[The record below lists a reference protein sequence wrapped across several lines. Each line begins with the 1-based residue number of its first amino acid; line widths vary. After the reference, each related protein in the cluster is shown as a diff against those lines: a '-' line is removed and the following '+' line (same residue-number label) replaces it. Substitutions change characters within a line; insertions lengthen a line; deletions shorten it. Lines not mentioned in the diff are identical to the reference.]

1 MTQPAPSHPRPSEPG
16 YQLRSSGGPV
26 AALTQPPG
34 RTADIMDL
42 IMADHRRI
50 RRLRDALYDA
60 ARHAGSSAP
69 EWVPVHVWQR
79 FTGLLMAHFRT
90 EEDVCY
96 LPMAKAAADA
106 AADAGADAAGQRQAM
121 ADHSDIRRAIA
132 AAALQPAGSAPW
144 WRAVT
149 VALTTSMDHLDRE
162 ESGFLADCL
171 SRMTPD
177 QRRMLGRQWMV
188 LAAARTQR
196 PD

>member
-1 MTQPAPSHPRPSEPG
+1 MTQPAPSHPRPSDQP
-16 YQLRSSGGPV
+16 S
-26 AALTQPPG
+26 AALTQPLG
-34 RTADIMDL
+34 RTADIEDL

-50 RRLRDALYDA
+50 RRLHDALYDA
-60 ARHAGSSAP
+60 ARYAGSSAP

-79 FTGLLMAHFRT
+79 FTGLLVAHFRT

-96 LPMAKAAADA
+96 LPINEASP
-106 AADAGADAAGQRQAM
+106 DAAGRRQAM
-121 ADHSDIRRAIA
+121 ADHGDIRRAIDA
-132 AAALQPAGSAPW
+132 ASLQPAGSAPW

-171 SRMTPD
+171 PRMTPD

-188 LAAARTQR
+188 LAAARRQIESGEPQAR
-196 PD
+196 